1 MAIHVVFVCLG
12 NICRSPAARVIFDQR
27 VAAAGLSDQLTS
39 DACGTAAFNVGKPA
53 DPRATQAAAAAGYD
67 LSAEVAR
74 QIDDSDYQQAHY
86 LLAMDRKNLMQV
98 ECWATDQSA
107 AEIRLLM
114 EFAGAA
120 KQAQLDDPYY
130 GDASQFQRMISEL
143 ESAVDGLL
151 TFLIQRHAL
160 GNNN

>member
-27 VAAAGLSDQLTS
+27 VAAAGLSEHFTS
-39 DACGTAAFNVGKPA
+39 DACGTAAFNIGKPA
-53 DPRATQAAAAAGYD
+53 DPRATEAAAEAGYD
-67 LSAEVAR
+67 LSGEVAR
-74 QIDDSDYQQAHY
+74 QIDDSDYHQADY

-98 ECWATDQSA
+98 ECWAAAGSD

-130 GDASQFQRMISEL
+130 GDATQFQRMISEL
-143 ESAVDGLL
+143 ESAIDGLL
-151 TFLIQRHAL
+151 GFLIQRHINS
-160 GNNN
+160 NN